1 VDLEDAATKLSV
13 HYQTAYRW
21 VRDGQLPAVKVG
33 AEYEVDPAGVAR
45 LAAKRSAPTG
55 DGVGDKIS
63 DQRIRELAAA
73 LTQGEE
79 ATARSFVVAAHQSD
93 GGPMAAC
100 DGLILPAFRLV
111 EARHE
116 AGSLSAAE
124 RLLALGI
131 CERLVGL
138 VASPR
143 RGRPRGLAIVAGP
156 EAGGQRLPG
165 LLATVALR
173 TDHWR
178 VHDLGPS
185 VPAPDIVEFAS
196 DRRPAVVVLAA
207 PSGFRGTGD
216 LHATIEGATAAPV
229 LWYEPDTP
237 LRELAIRVRR
247 LTGLPANALT
257 HF

>member
-21 VRDGQLPAVKVG
+21 VRDGLLPAVKVG
-33 AEYEVDPAGVAR
+33 AEYDVDPADVAH
-45 LAAKRSAPTG
+45 LAAMRSAPTG
-55 DGVGDKIS
+55 DGVDKIS
-63 DQRIRELAAA
+63 DQRIRELATA

-79 ATARSFVVAAHQSD
+79 RTARSLVVAAHQSD

-100 DGLILPAFRLV
+100 DGLILPAFQLV

-116 AGSLSAAE
+116 AGSLSGAE

-138 VASPR
+138 LASPG
-143 RGRPRGLAIVAGP
+143 RGRPRGMAVVAGP

-173 TDHWR
+173 SDHWR

-185 VPAPDIVEFAS
+185 VPAPDIVEFAA
-196 DRRPAVVVLAA
+196 DRCPAVIVLAA

-237 LRELAIRVRR
+237 LGELAIRVRR
-247 LTGLPANALT
+247 LTGLSGNALT